1 MKIKKWGDLD
11 GKRNAFYRLQYVD
24 KFIGVRGVL
33 LNCLILEAD
42 TKEVSKDAIIDILK
56 LFGFG
61 IEFEEP
67 PKLSKRAYHYVNY
80 LPDEY
85 WVAKNK
91 NGVSIAYKKKPQL
104 NYCAGA
110 WSGEYF
116 SGAVTNDLFPFLAS
130 DRAWSVKELRELE
143 VEG

>member
-24 KFIGVRGVL
+24 KLIGVRGVL
-33 LNCLILEAD
+33 SNCLILEAD

-67 PKLSKRAYHYVNY
+67 PKLSKREYHLVNY
-80 LPDEY
+80 LHEDWWLARDMLLY
-85 WVAKNK
+85 AFQ
-91 NGVSIAYKKKPQL
+91 SKPIKTD
-104 NYCAGA
+104 
-110 WSGEYF
+110 SGYF
-116 SGAVTNDLFPFLAS
+116 CGQANDDFIRIPKDLFPFITS

-143 VEG
+143 VEK